1 MATNCI
7 GCGKPIGGVFGAY
20 SVKLLYGEVCL
31 TCNKKLKVV
40 PSYQYLTP
48 VQIKDIINHK
58 VDPRDVQAP
67 NFFVQPEQL
76 MNPGHSSAQPS
87 DAHAKQSA
95 PDEIRKYK
103 QLYDEGIISKEEFE
117 AVKKKLMGV

>member
-67 NFFVQPEQL
+67 NFFVQPGQTAD
-76 MNPGHSSAQPS
+76 PGASHQTT
-87 DAHAKQSA
+87 DAHAKHSA
-95 PDEIRKYK
+95 PEEIRKYK
-103 QLYDEGIISKEEFE
+103 QLYDEGIITREEFE